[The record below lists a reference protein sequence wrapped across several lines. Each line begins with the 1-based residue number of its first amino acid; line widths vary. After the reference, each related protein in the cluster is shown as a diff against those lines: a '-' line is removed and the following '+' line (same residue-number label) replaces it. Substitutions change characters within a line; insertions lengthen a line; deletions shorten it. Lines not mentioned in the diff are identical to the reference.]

1 VEEQDA
7 VIAMLEEMQKNR
19 RSEQRSVVCGTHV
32 LNTLFADASWK
43 RLVLE

>member
-19 RSEQRSVVCGTHV
+19 RSARRSVVCSTHV
-32 LNTLFADASWK
+32 LNTLFVDAS
-43 RLVLE
+43 